1 MKPNLLAA
9 AKSLGRLIRENRWI
23 QLAALIVLSAGANAL
38 TRVLGLPVPGSIVG
52 LFLLLGLLLSG
63 AVPVA
68 WFSQGARGLLDH
80 LMLFFVPA
88 MLGLVDHPELVGPL
102 GFKLLL
108 AVFVGTPA
116 VMVGTALVV
125 EAGFRLKSR
134 DVR

>member
-1 MKPNLLAA
+1 MKPNILAA
-9 AKSLGRLIRENRWI
+9 AKSLGRLIRGNRWI